1 MLVTVLLHFLTF
13 GLVSSFM
20 VARKNSYL
28 PRIKADDFTMAR
40 GAGFLFIPFFN
51 FYWVFV
57 LFHRTADRLLL
68 QTKLWE
74 AGGAPSRNL
83 GTALAILS
91 VLTAIPYLGLLVLG
105 LPYYIVWA
113 FFLGQVQETC
123 NRLALAA
130 APEAIRSAMR
140 QLEQWTRLRWIGW
153 MLLGPS
159 LVVITSATGTL
170 IRATGSTRDESMLGM
185 AVFATVGAAGAV
197 LLHLGSKDTRDLYHD
212 LSGGAPL
219 TVAGYLRIDKNAAW
233 TIFWVAGGFG
243 LMSLLVGMGALV
255 SNTPTTLA
263 TDGTDAW
270 SAIGQAAGL
279 LLLAGYAV
287 YKALQL
293 RGQIGWLESA
303 AATSGAH
310 VSGTAL
316 R

>member
-1 MLVTVLLHFLTF
+1 M
-13 GLVSSFM
+13 
-20 VARKNSYL
+20 
-28 PRIKADDFTMAR
+28 
-40 GAGFLFIPFFN
+40 
-51 FYWVFV
+51 
-57 LFHRTADRLLL
+57 
-68 QTKLWE
+68 
-74 AGGAPSRNL
+74 
-83 GTALAILS
+83 
-91 VLTAIPYLGLLVLG
+91 LTAIPYLGLLVLG

-113 FFLGQVQETC
+113 FFLGQVQATC

-159 LVVITSATGTL
+159 FVVITSSTGTL
-170 IRATGSTRDESMLGM
+170 IRATGSTRGESMLGM
-185 AVFATVGAAGAV
+185 AVFAIVGAAGAV
-197 LLHLGSKDTRDLYHD
+197 LLYLGSKDTRDLYQD
-212 LSGGAPL
+212 LSGGAQL

-233 TIFWVAGGFG
+233 TMFWIAGGFG
-243 LMSLLVGMGALV
+243 LMSLMVGTAALA
-255 SNTPTTLA
+255 SNTPSTPT

-303 AATSGAH
+303 AASAGYG
-310 VSGTAL
+310 SGTSL